1 MTRCLSFS
9 QVFLIVHSLTLTF
22 VVSLCTYSY
31 AGLASFWIGREMN
44 DKELIAKGTECKNEI
59 EKLVVLA
66 STWNFQNSEY
76 QNLDVLHSLS
86 PRIEVSHTLLSTLY
100 YCVHRGL
107 SAPSRRTVL

>member
-1 MTRCLSFS
+1 VSARRGAGVLLEFAYRKQSHTNIFGFS
-9 QVFLIVHSLTLTF
+9 MH
-22 VVSLCTYSY
+22 YSY

-66 STWNFQNSEY
+66 STWNFQNSEC

-86 PRIEVSHTLLSTLY
+86 P
-100 YCVHRGL
+100 G
-107 SAPSRRTVL
+107 